1 MKLLT
6 FTTLYPDSTRPR
18 HGIFIETRL
27 RRLAVNGA
35 LESIV
40 VAPVPWFPWRG
51 ARFGP
56 YAAYAR
62 VPTAEERHGFRV
74 IHPRYP
80 LIPRIGMNVAPFL
93 LASFAVPAI
102 KRLLTQGYDFD
113 LIDAHY
119 FYPDG
124 VAAALIGKMLGKPV
138 VISARGSDINVIGE
152 YYLPRKLIQYAAR
165 RADHVV
171 AVSSALRERLLALG
185 VEPSKVSVFRNGVD
199 TELFHPL
206 PRDALRQRLGW
217 DGQVLLAVGNL
228 VPLKGYD
235 IAIASLT
242 HLPQALLILVGD
254 GPERTALETQARE
267 LGVADRVKIVP
278 PVNQAV
284 LCEYYNAADQ
294 LILASR
300 SEGWPNVLL
309 EAMACGTPVVA
320 SRAGGTPEIV
330 RAPEAGRLFA
340 PRAPRALAEA
350 VSALAMNYPDRAAT
364 RRYAQRFE
372 WEEVTAAQLKM
383 YQQVIA
389 RHRATSP

>member
-51 ARFGP
+51 ARFGS

-62 VPTAEERHGFRV
+62 VPAAEERHGFRV